1 MNFVIS
7 IIKPECADVLSGIF
21 DELNLPVKLTLPAY
35 GTAVKSMLELLGID
49 SSERRVMM
57 NIADGD
63 QTKNLIAKMKQG
75 IHLGVPG
82 HGIVLAVPI
91 KSIGGGKTVEYLKG
105 DGRSA
110 KYSPPA
116 QYLNELIIAIA
127 NVGHTD
133 DVMNAARAAGA
144 RGGTVIHAKGTGIN
158 DVQKF
163 MSVSIADEK
172 EIILIVSPAAVK
184 SEIMSSI
191 LKKAGPDTESG
202 AIVFSLPVS
211 EAAGFAVLNDQ

>member
-7 IIKPECADVLSGIF
+7 IIKPECAEVLNGIF
-21 DELNLPVKLTLPAY
+21 DELKLPVNLTLPAY

-63 QTKNLIAKMKQG
+63 KTKALIAKMKHS

-91 KSIGGGKTVEYLKG
+91 KSIGGGKTVEYLNS
-105 DGRSA
+105 DGKSA

-144 RGGTVIHAKGTGIN
+144 RGGTVIHAKGTGVN
-158 DVQKF
+158 NVQKF

-172 EIILIVSPAAVK
+172 EIILIVSPAAAK
-184 SEIMSSI
+184 SEIMRSI

-211 EAAGFAVLNDQ
+211 EAAGFAVLNDE

>member
-184 SEIMSSI
+184 SEIMNSI

>member
-1 MNFVIS
+1 M
-7 IIKPECADVLSGIF
+7 
-21 DELNLPVKLTLPAY
+21 
-35 GTAVKSMLELLGID
+35 
-49 SSERRVMM
+49 
-57 NIADGD
+57 
-63 QTKNLIAKMKQG
+63 
-75 IHLGVPG
+75 
-82 HGIVLAVPI
+82 
-91 KSIGGGKTVEYLKG
+91 
-105 DGRSA
+105 
-110 KYSPPA
+110 
-116 QYLNELIIAIA
+116 NELIIAIA

-184 SEIMSSI
+184 SEIMSSR

-202 AIVFSLPVS
+202 AIVFSLPIS
-211 EAAGFAVLNDQ
+211 EAAGFAVLNEQ

>member
-7 IIKPECADVLSGIF
+7 IIKPECADVLNGIL

-57 NIADGD
+57 IIADGD
-63 QTKNLIAKMKQG
+63 QTKNLITKMKQG

-211 EAAGFAVLNDQ
+211 EAAGFAVLNEQ

>member
-63 QTKNLIAKMKQG
+63 QTKNLITKMKHG

-91 KSIGGGKTVEYLKG
+91 TSIGGGKTVEYLKG

-211 EAAGFAVLNDQ
+211 EAAGFAVLNEQ

>member
-35 GTAVKSMLELLGID
+35 GTAVKSMLELLGVD

>member
-7 IIKPECADVLSGIF
+7 IIKPECANVLSGIF

>member
-7 IIKPECADVLSGIF
+7 IIKPECADVLSGIL

-35 GTAVKSMLELLGID
+35 GTAVKSMLELLRID

-110 KYSPPA
+110 KYSPPS
-116 QYLNELIIAIA
+116 QYSNELIIAIA

>member
-211 EAAGFAVLNDQ
+211 EAAGFAVLNEQ

>member
-91 KSIGGGKTVEYLKG
+91 KCIGGGKTVEYLKG